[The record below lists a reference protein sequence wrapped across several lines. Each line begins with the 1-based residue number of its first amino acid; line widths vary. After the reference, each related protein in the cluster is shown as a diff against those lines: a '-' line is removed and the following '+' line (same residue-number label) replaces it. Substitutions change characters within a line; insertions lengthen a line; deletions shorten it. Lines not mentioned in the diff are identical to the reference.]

1 MRAGRPH
8 ERTHPRFPIGRLH
21 ARRFGQA
28 ARRLQSSASRLPAAA
43 NAPKISNWC
52 GQAARS
58 SEGTQDSQLEGLK
71 AVRAGCPQQRMHP
84 RLPSSELEGFKA
96 VRAAAANAPKIPNW
110 KASRWSD
117 STQDSQLAA
126 PRRCGKA
133 ARSSECTQDSQLE
146 GFKAVQACCP
156 QQRRHPR
163 FLIGR
168 LPGGPIAPKIPSWQL
183 QGGAG
188 RLPAAANAPKIPNW
202 KASKRCRHA
211 ARSSE
216 CTQDSQLDLQGGAGR
231 LPAAA
236 SAPKIPNSKASRRL
250 QGGAGRLPAAA
261 NAPKMQRMHPR
272 FSIGRLQGSAGR
284 LPAAANAPQTPV
296 RPKIPNSKA
305 SRQRGHAAA
314 NEPKIPN

>member
-1 MRAGRPH
+1 M
-8 ERTHPRFPIGRLH
+8 
-21 ARRFGQA
+21 
-28 ARRLQSSASRLPAAA
+28 PAAA
-43 NAPKISNWC
+43 NAPKILNWK
-52 GQAARS
+52 S
-58 SEGTQDSQLEGLK
+58 SRRCEQ
-71 AVRAGCPQQRMHP
+71 QQRM
-84 RLPSSELEGFKA
+84 
-96 VRAAAANAPKIPNW
+96 
-110 KASRWSD
+110 
-117 STQDSQLAA
+117 
-126 PRRCGKA
+126 
-133 ARSSECTQDSQLE
+133 
-146 GFKAVQACCP
+146 
-156 QQRRHPR
+156 HPR

-211 ARSSE
+211 ARSSV

-284 LPAAANAPQTPV
+284 LPAAANAPQNPV

-305 SRQRGHAAA
+305 SRQHGHAAA